1 MYVSGDV
8 FGTEITRTWEFNSSF
23 PLRSVAIPQL
33 FFHPSFKLLKSLHD
47 KGLVTLSGWTIVSCS
62 RLIMALLSLSTD
74 FCVYSICKHLKGD
87 YSKGLLLTASSYVTL
102 TFMSHTFT
110 NSFEVVLFS
119 WLLYIVSLTQFRDS
133 DFNKKKKARKKAKQ
147 QEVKKSEANVEES
160 SKDTHKISYFNG
172 MVFGVILTAGVF
184 NRPTFLIFAFVPS
197 LWWIINVARCSSNSV
212 IKFLSKIYVT
222 LASAAVMF
230 AIFCFIDSVFYS
242 FKARSVDN
250 KEICNLQISLLL
262 TNLSICLPFDMNT
275 IYCLRKVFANCF
287 ILTPWNFIQYNTISS
302 NLAEHGIHPFY
313 LHFCVNMPL
322 LFGPLMFY
330 IFKSFPACMKSILIY
345 LRSLQFI
352 FSSTNSSQIN
362 KTNIENNLGR
372 VGCASILLFIF
383 IPVAV
388 FSIFPHQ
395 EPRFLIPLLP
405 LIVIFTIISTK
416 SLSKIF
422 IIVFIIFNITLAIL
436 FGILHQ
442 GGLLPCLYKL
452 QTTYNNDQMNKHLN
466 GDQMNKYSNGDQI
479 NNYSNGDQINKHL
492 NSDQINKHSSGG
504 QIKKHSNGDQ
514 INSHSN
520 SDQINKH
527 SNASQIN
534 KHSGISYDFVF
545 AHTYMPPK
553 FPLLIHNSNINIL
566 DLKGCDKATL
576 VSSMLKKLNSFE
588 EHDQENYRLFLITPA
603 TFYNELPQNTIL
615 SFSLVERFCPHL
627 SFEDLPRLTVLKS
640 VNFVD
645 EVKLFLEQFCLLL
658 MEVH

>member
-33 FFHPSFKLLKSLHD
+33 MFHPSFKLLKTLHD
-47 KGLVTLSGWTIVSCS
+47 NGLITLTGWTIVSCS
-62 RLIMALLSLSTD
+62 RLIMSLLSLSTD

-87 YSKGLLLTASSYVTL
+87 YSKGMLLTASSYVTL

-119 WLLYIVSLTQFRDS
+119 WLLYTVSLTQFPTS
-133 DFNKKKKARKKAKQ
+133 DLSKRKKARKKAKQ
-147 QEVKKSEANVEES
+147 QEVKKSEANIEES
-160 SKDTHKISYFNG
+160 SKDTHKISYFNS

-212 IKFLSKIYVT
+212 IKFLSLIYVT
-222 LASAAVMF
+222 LASAAVTF
-230 AIFCFIDSVFYS
+230 AIFCFVDSVFYS
-242 FKARSVDN
+242 LKARSVDN
-250 KEICNLQISLLL
+250 KEICNLQISSLL
-262 TNLSICLPFDMNT
+262 TDLSICLPFDTNT
-275 IYCLRKVFANCF
+275 IYCFRKVFTNCF
-287 ILTPWNFIQYNTISS
+287 VFTPWNFIQYNTDGI

-362 KTNIENNLGR
+362 KTNILNNLGR
-372 VGCASILLFIF
+372 LGNACILLFIF
-383 IPVAV
+383 VPVAI

-405 LIVIFTIISTK
+405 PIIVFTVISTK

-422 IIVFIIFNITLAIL
+422 IVIFITFNIILAIL

-442 GGLLPCLYKL
+442 GGLLPCLFKL
-452 QTTYNNDQMNKHLN
+452 QTAYNNDQ
-466 GDQMNKYSNGDQI
+466 I
-479 NNYSNGDQINKHL
+479 N
-492 NSDQINKHSSGG
+492 
-504 QIKKHSNGDQ
+504 KHSNGDQ
-514 INSHSN
+514 INTYSNASH
-520 SDQINKH
+520 INKH
-527 SNASQIN
+527 S
-534 KHSGISYDFVF
+534 KISYDFVF

-553 FPLLIHNSNINIL
+553 LPLLIHNSNINIL
-566 DLKGCDKATL
+566 DLKGCDEATL
-576 VSSMLKKLNSFE
+576 VSSLFNNVNSFKGRGRK
-588 EHDQENYRLFLITPA
+588 NYRLFLVTPA
-603 TFYNELPQNTIL
+603 TFYNELPENTSL

-627 SFEDLPRLTVLKS
+627 SFEDLPRLSVSKS
-640 VNFVD
+640 LNFVD

-658 MEVH
+658 FEVH

>member
-33 FFHPSFKLLKSLHD
+33 VFHPSFKLLKSLHD
-47 KGLVTLSGWTIVSCS
+47 NGLITVTGRTIVSCS

-102 TFMSHTFT
+102 TFVSHTFT

-119 WLLYIVSLTQFRDS
+119 WLLYIVFLTQLRDS
-133 DFNKKKKARKKAKQ
+133 DLNKKKKARKKAKH
-147 QEVKKSEANVEES
+147 QEVQKSEANIEKS
-160 SKDTHKISYFNG
+160 SKDTHKISYFNS
-172 MVFGVILTAGVF
+172 MVFGLILTAGVF

-197 LWWIINVARCSSNSV
+197 LWWIINVVRCLSNSV
-212 IKFLSKIYVT
+212 IKFLSQIYVT
-222 LASAAVMF
+222 LASAAITF
-230 AIFCFIDSVFYS
+230 AIFCFVDSVFYS

-250 KEICNLQISLLL
+250 EEICNLQISSLL
-262 TNLSICLPFDMNT
+262 TDLGICLPFDMNT
-275 IYCLRKVFANCF
+275 IYCLRKVFSNCF
-287 ILTPWNFIQYNTISS
+287 VLTPWNFIQYNSISS

-313 LHFCVNMPL
+313 LHICVNMPL

-362 KTNIENNLGR
+362 KTNIVNNSGR
-372 VGCASILLFIF
+372 VGSTSILLFIVVL
-383 IPVAV
+383 VAI

-405 LIVIFTIISTK
+405 LIVIFTVISTK

-442 GGLLPCLYKL
+442 GGLLPCLFKI
-452 QTTYNNDQMNKHLN
+452 QTAYNN
-466 GDQMNKYSNGDQI
+466 
-479 NNYSNGDQINKHL
+479 
-492 NSDQINKHSSGG
+492 DQINKHSIGD
-504 QIKKHSNGDQ
+504 QMKNYSNGDQ

-527 SNASQIN
+527 SNGDQINSHSNGDQIN
-534 KHSGISYDFVF
+534 KHSNGDQINSHSSILYDFVF

-566 DLKGCDKATL
+566 DLKGCDEATL
-576 VSSMLKKLNSFE
+576 VSSLLEKLNSFK
-588 EHDQENYRLFLITPA
+588 EHDQENYQLFLITPA
-603 TFYNELPQNTIL
+603 TFYNELPENTSL

-627 SFEDLPRLTVLKS
+627 SFEDLPRLSVSKS
-640 VNFVD
+640 LNFVD

-658 MEVH
+658 LEVH